1 MLKFFVKIGLI
12 AIIFTSVLRV
22 NAQNDECTR
31 ILFVLDASQSM
42 LGKWES
48 GSKIDVARKL
58 LVRMVDSL
66 AQESKVE
73 MALRVYGH
81 QSPVPPQ
88 DCNDTKL
95 EVPFYK
101 NNASKIKLILKD
113 IKPRGTTP
121 IAYSLQEAADDF
133 PDTECRNVIILITD
147 GVEACEGDPCA
158 VSRDLQKKGIILK
171 PFVVGIGLDPD
182 FKDTFNCVGRYYDA
196 SNEERF
202 EDVMGVVITQAL
214 NNTTAQVNLIDA
226 FGNPTETNVGL
237 TFYDLH
243 SKNPKYHFYHTIN
256 LKGVPD
262 TLVLDPLADYK
273 MVVHTLPPI
282 VLDSISISPGVHNMI
297 GVDAPRGTLLMKK
310 ARGSQFR
317 NLQYLVLDTKGR
329 IVNVQ
334 DIEQPEKY
342 LTGIYNV
349 EILSMPR
356 LRIDSIRI
364 KQSEVTKIQIPEPG
378 IVSISTYKAGESAIF
393 SRNNNTYEFVTN
405 LPKDETSH
413 ALVLLPGKYVVT
425 YRPEGTHNVMDVVK
439 KEFEIKSGASV
450 RVTVY

>member
-1 MLKFFVKIGLI
+1 MLKIFVKIGLL
-12 AIIFTSVLRV
+12 AVLFSSVNPV
-22 NAQNDECTR
+22 NAQTDECTR

-66 AQESKVE
+66 AVKSNVQ

-101 NNASKIKLILKD
+101 NNAKKIKLILSD
-113 IKPRGTTP
+113 LKPRGTTP
-121 IAYSLQEAADDF
+121 IAYSLAEAANDF

-196 SNEERF
+196 SNEDRF

-243 SKNPKYHFYHTIN
+243 SKNPKYHYYHTIN

-273 MVVHTLPPI
+273 MVVHTLPPV

-317 NLQYLVLDTKGR
+317 NLQYLVLDSKGR

-334 DIEQPEKY
+334 NIEQPEKY
-342 LTGIYNV
+342 IAGIYNV
-349 EILSMPR
+349 EVLSMPR
-356 LRIDSIRI
+356 LRIDSIHI

-378 IVSISTYKAGESAIF
+378 IVNISTYKAGKSAIF

-405 LPKDETSH
+405 LPNGETYH
-413 ALVLLPGKYVVT
+413 ALVLLPGKYVAT
-425 YRPEGTHNVMDVVK
+425 FRPEGAHNVMDVVK